1 MANVYERERM
11 DAAYLFDG
19 VLTRRT
25 MAFIIDYLIVL
36 ALMVPAFIVV
46 FFIGVLTLGLG
57 FFIYP
62 VLFFIVAGLYFGLG
76 LSSDG
81 QATLGMRV
89 MDLMMVTD
97 DGRRIDFATAVA
109 HVAIFWV
116 LNSILTPFVLVVG
129 LLTDRKRLLHDIA
142 LGTVQ
147 VRTSRWLARDWR

>member
-11 DAAYLFDG
+11 ETVDLFDA

-25 MAFIIDYLIVL
+25 LAFVIDYMIVL
-36 ALMVPAFIVV
+36 ALMVPAFVLV

-62 VLFFIVAGLYFGLG
+62 ALFFIVAGLYFGLG
-76 LSSDG
+76 LSSNA
-81 QATLGMRV
+81 QATLGMRA

-97 DGRRIDFATAVA
+97 DGRRIDFPTAVA

-129 LLTDRKRLLHDIA
+129 LLTDRKRFLHDIA

-147 VRTSRWLARDWR
+147 VRASRWLAQDWL